1 MRPEASTMKAG
12 CCSSSLVRVICFVAL
27 SCATEVGLP
36 AQAGDPWCRAFQAL
50 LAAGRD
56 GFDSV
61 KGRPDPA
68 VSLSW
73 EGSVTFPGLTDCW
86 IDRFQASG
94 NTIYTCASLLM
105 SESLATA
112 GFRDAAAA
120 LVKCLPR
127 DWTINREDSAEG
139 RSPSLNA
146 GPDPPELTLT
156 VSRDKE
162 AAGAT
167 RPVPGN
173 HYALVIKVFSRPK
186 TR

>member
-1 MRPEASTMKAG
+1 MMEAG
-12 CCSSSLVRVICFVAL
+12 RCSPSLVRIICFVAL
-27 SCATEVGLP
+27 SCATEVGLS
-36 AQAGDPWCRAFQAL
+36 AQADETWCGAFQRV
-50 LAAGRD
+50 LASGRG

-86 IDRFQASG
+86 IDQFQPSG

-112 GFRDAAAA
+112 SYSDAAAA

-127 DWTINREDSAEG
+127 EWTIYREDSTEG

-146 GPDPPELTLT
+146 GPDPPELILA

-162 AAGAT
+162 ASGAT
-167 RPVPGN
+167 RPVPGD
-173 HYALVIKVFSRPK
+173 HYALMIKVFSRPK
-186 TR
+186 